1 MEEGQT
7 INISQYLTNRLV
19 AETSS
24 VKISQIEMSYLSD
37 IFKDDFYLSERFEN
51 ADDVLNSIQLLD
63 RNFFYDIYKFSYNGG
78 SYIIKI
84 GESDDINIFNKE
96 KKALQDIEELNLSP
110 KHFNSSSSETYSY
123 LLASFEHSQSTKEL
137 GLSYTFKY
145 IEKLSS
151 VIAKIHNKTKQE
163 ENEKDLFLDSIY
175 SYGEHDQIFSS
186 EEFDALIDQIKLD
199 DYKYE
204 DIKNLLNEIESSI
217 SIQIPSN
224 GETFSAL
231 CHTNIN
237 PSCILHRQGK
247 IKLFNFYQS
256 FYLHPAWDLAFASY
270 KLQLNKYPIHEKR
283 FLDAYHD
290 ESFLKEN
297 QYSYTLYKQLAYKII
312 LHQLVSKYFYVL
324 TVPNEEMGNFL
335 SLVQEYD
342 NIRDSIQDEFL
353 QYIPMLDKMFFPFLK

>member
-84 GESDDINIFNKE
+84 GESDDITIFNKE

-186 EEFDALIDQIKLD
+186 EEFDALIDQINRL
-199 DYKYE
+199 E
-204 DIKNLLNEIESSI
+204 NNVLNNRS
-217 SIQIPSN
+217 
-224 GETFSAL
+224 
-231 CHTNIN
+231 
-237 PSCILHRQGK
+237 
-247 IKLFNFYQS
+247 
-256 FYLHPAWDLAFASY
+256 
-270 KLQLNKYPIHEKR
+270 
-283 FLDAYHD
+283 
-290 ESFLKEN
+290 LK
-297 QYSYTLYKQLAYKII
+297 
-312 LHQLVSKYFYVL
+312 
-324 TVPNEEMGNFL
+324 
-335 SLVQEYD
+335 SL
-342 NIRDSIQDEFL
+342 
-353 QYIPMLDKMFFPFLK
+353 